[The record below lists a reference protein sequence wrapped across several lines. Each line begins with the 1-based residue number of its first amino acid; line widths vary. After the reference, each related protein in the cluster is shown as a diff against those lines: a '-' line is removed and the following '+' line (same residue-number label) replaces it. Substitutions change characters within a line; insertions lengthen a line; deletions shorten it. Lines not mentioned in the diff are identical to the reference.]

1 MSPEGNP
8 KLMDFGISHMM
19 SNAIQYTET
28 ATTGDKGSVQWMAPE
43 LLNPEDTD
51 GCPCVHTQASD
62 IWAFGMVVLVS
73 SAFCL

>member
-19 SNAIQYTET
+19 STAIQYTET

-43 LLNPEDTD
+43 LLNPEDTHNHI
-51 GCPCVHTQASD
+51 HTSASD

-73 SAFCL
+73 SALCS